1 VNTEIPEENVKS
13 RQTAAFYLKISWNTL
28 TSSLNMSFTKA
39 MNIAPKNPTARR
51 ASINKAIRPRK
62 LKTITPQIV
71 VSKIISEKS
80 PVK

>member
-1 VNTEIPEENVKS
+1 
-13 RQTAAFYLKISWNTL
+13 
-28 TSSLNMSFTKA
+28 MSFTKA

-62 LKTITPQIV
+62 LKTITPKIV